1 MDFWD
6 ELDGYL
12 RKVALLEKIRVIEH
26 KTSFLQVNMTFDV
39 YFLHS

>member
-12 RKVALLEKIRVIEH
+12 RKVALLEKKVFCFEYEARNEANVNI
-26 KTSFLQVNMTFDV
+26 SFIQE
-39 YFLHS
+39 